1 MYLPY
6 KIQNCSKNVFFVSG
20 LMVWLSP
27 GLLVLVALFLE
38 DFGGGI
44 LGVKALSRRRQSQFS
59 ILHHRVRRSRSTTAS
74 EAMASK
80 LGPAFH
86 TQPPSIY
93 TFSNDSGKA
102 FSRKFNV
109 CGDSLK
115 IPPKFT
121 IKISFFFAPLLLPPT
136 HQF

>member
-1 MYLPY
+1 M
-6 KIQNCSKNVFFVSG
+6 
-20 LMVWLSP
+20 WLSP

-93 TFSNDSGKA
+93 TFSNDSGK
-102 FSRKFNV
+102 
-109 CGDSLK
+109 
-115 IPPKFT
+115 
-121 IKISFFFAPLLLPPT
+121 LLPKLKCLGGLFEDT
-136 HQF
+136 YKVYHQNLIFLCATFTTTYPSILEIEGTFVVLGNQGGKV